1 MADLTAVRG
10 DTNEYDLTFTR
21 LDTTQTPAVAVP
33 LDLTGATIVFTL
45 KRNLDDA
52 DVDAV
57 LQKTAGAGIAVT
69 DAANGEA
76 LLTLNPADTTDLPAP
91 RAFHYDVQVTESD
104 GRVTTTAIGLLR
116 LTADVE
122 RS

>member
-1 MADLTAVRG
+1 MADLSAVRG
-10 DTNEYDLTFTR
+10 DTNEYDLTFSR
-21 LDTTQTPAVAVP
+21 LDGQGVAQP

-45 KRNLDDA
+45 KRDLADTDDA
-52 DVDAV
+52 AV
-57 LQKTAGAGIAVT
+57 LQKTDSSGITVSAPATAGLA
-69 DAANGEA
+69 
-76 LLTLNPADTTDLPAP
+76 TLKLDPADTASLPAP

-122 RS
+122 HS